1 MSYRRDR
8 FTWTA
13 FGGLFAFGYV
23 NAVLGP
29 ALPYIR
35 SAEGISYVVAAAH
48 QAAFAAGG
56 GLAGLVST
64 RDRLPFSRQAMI
76 ACGLGGAALAGLA
89 VGYGDTPAITIMG
102 AMLMGCL
109 ATLALIRVWAGLADA
124 HGPRRAVA
132 MSEGE
137 VAVSLAGI
145 VTPLVV
151 GGLAATAAGWR
162 SAFLIGAVTVTA
174 AVLLVLRADFPA
186 ANHGR
191 GGRRHSWLQPT
202 LVIVVAIVGLEFA
215 LSFWLASY
223 LNESVGIARD
233 SAVALVS
240 VLYGAN
246 LLGRLIASRLARTQS
261 SERVLFIAMAVV
273 ACGLPLLIAATNTIT
288 AVIGIV
294 LAGVGIS
301 ALFPLTSSLHV
312 QATGGTA
319 DSALGEILSVAAI
332 GQMGG
337 PLLAG
342 AIAQAA
348 TLRVGLLVML
358 PALLLLAAIG
368 LTAHHRQTR
377 MAAPTAKVS
386 PHQT

>member
-1 MSYRRDR
+1 
-8 FTWTA
+8 
-13 FGGLFAFGYV
+13 
-23 NAVLGP
+23 
-29 ALPYIR
+29 
-35 SAEGISYVVAAAH
+35 
-48 QAAFAAGG
+48 
-56 GLAGLVST
+56 
-64 RDRLPFSRQAMI
+64 
-76 ACGLGGAALAGLA
+76 
-89 VGYGDTPAITIMG
+89 
-102 AMLMGCL
+102 
-109 ATLALIRVWAGLADA
+109 
-124 HGPRRAVA
+124 